1 MDSTKTAEQSQL
13 EAELAHHLDFLS
25 EKVGPRPVGSPANL
39 AALRYISGLFSEAG
53 LMLSEQRFDCPDW
66 TCASTQLELDGKP
79 LTAAA
84 NTYSIPCDVTA
95 PTVVLST
102 IAELEAADLSGKI
115 GVLCGELT
123 QSALTPKNL
132 HLYTIERDQQIIA
145 LLEAKQPAA
154 LITVNLGYPSL
165 ERLIED
171 RDLAIPSATVAADV
185 GLSLAHRAGANVHL
199 RIDSRRAPSFS
210 ANIVG
215 RTASPERRRIVLCA
229 HYDTKIETPGAYDN
243 ASGVSALLTLVKRLL
258 ADPPGVDLEFVAF
271 SDEEYFGQDDAAY
284 MRDSGDHMG
293 SVLATINM
301 DAIGEYLGA
310 NTIAIM
316 AHSEAF
322 EARVKAIT
330 ADFPG
335 VKWVDPWPMSDHS
348 IFAWRGVPC
357 LAISSYFAG
366 MPRLAHQPYDTKA
379 WISPA
384 RLAEVVTLVE
394 MIVRA
399 IAAEPLMWSRPPAE
413 A

>member
-1 MDSTKTAEQSQL
+1 
-13 EAELAHHLDFLS
+13 
-25 EKVGPRPVGSPANL
+25 
-39 AALRYISGLFSEAG
+39 
-53 LMLSEQRFDCPDW
+53 
-66 TCASTQLELDGKP
+66 
-79 LTAAA
+79 
-84 NTYSIPCDVTA
+84 
-95 PTVVLST
+95 
-102 IAELEAADLSGKI
+102 
-115 GVLCGELT
+115 
-123 QSALTPKNL
+123 
-132 HLYTIERDQQIIA
+132 
-145 LLEAKQPAA
+145 
-154 LITVNLGYPSL
+154 
-165 ERLIED
+165 
-171 RDLAIPSATVAADV
+171 
-185 GLSLAHRAGANVHL
+185 
-199 RIDSRRAPSFS
+199 
-210 ANIVG
+210 
-215 RTASPERRRIVLCA
+215 
-229 HYDTKIETPGAYDN
+229 
-243 ASGVSALLTLVKRLL
+243 VSALLTLVKRLL

-330 ADFPG
+330 ANFPG
-335 VKWVDPWPMSDHS
+335 LKWVDPWPMSDHS

-366 MPRLAHQPYDTKA
+366 MPRLAHQPYDTQA

-394 MIVRA
+394 AIVRA
-399 IAAEPLMWSRPPAE
+399 IAAEPLTWSRPPAE